1 MDNEIQQL
9 IDSIASFC
17 KKAEIS
23 ESTFGRLVV
32 NDGKFVGRLRNG
44 KGVTLKTLNKT
55 KEYIRNHPPGPDAIS
70 DQDAKLALIDSEYT
84 PITVS
89 PKTVHSHTD
98 SSPTVSDKKL
108 PMPDEQYQKKNEN
121 ITSPAI
127 KSALSNNDDFINKKE
142 RRPFRFY
149 ENRQKY
155 LHFVH
160 TCNEKWA
167 ISQRA
172 AKEIKLLQPTAP
184 ALRMFDAGMGD
195 GTVLTYVMQNI
206 HRQFPTVPLLI
217 NAKEMSLEDV
227 RLGIAKLPDRFVE
240 HPATVF
246 VISNMAYN
254 EAPWLKPHSKQSVN
268 WHEVALEGH
277 CAHEYG
283 EQIES
288 LHDVLDHCW
297 ATKPSE
303 KTGNPLYAEPSV
315 LVLYRADQK
324 FMLENV
330 IPKKGFIEG
339 HYDFILAAQPWQ
351 SRVSAEFKIKKILA
365 PLSKSL
371 AVGGRLLGVQSYG
384 DDPGL
389 EIVQRIWPDENPF
402 TINRHIL
409 LDVLKQELGP
419 ESRSFNFNAMSDA
432 KSVFRYVMH
441 TLPTEIGDHIGSST
455 LFAAWNAAIYVN
467 QIEEEQ
473 IENAVASGIYLD
485 ATRDILKQREGLWF
499 NDETF
504 VVVRKRTNHTE
515 QV

>member
-1 MDNEIQQL
+1 MDDEIKELVDL
-9 IDSIASFC
+9 IAKFC

-55 KEYIRNHPPGPDAIS
+55 KDYIRNHPPGPDAIS
-70 DQDAKLALIDSEYT
+70 EQDAKLTLVDNEYT
-84 PITVS
+84 P
-89 PKTVHSHTD
+89 TD
-98 SSPTVSDKKL
+98 ISSDVLSNIKSPTV
-108 PMPDEQYQKKNEN
+108 N
-121 ITSPAI
+121 
-127 KSALSNNDDFINKKE
+127 KSNKIE

-195 GTVLTYVMQNI
+195 GTVLTYVLQNI
-206 HRQFPTVPLLI
+206 HRQFPTVPLFI

-227 RLGIAKLPDRFVE
+227 RLGLTKLPDRFVE

-254 EAPWLKPHSKQSVN
+254 EAPWLKPHSDQKIN
-268 WHEVALEGH
+268 WHEVALEGN

-288 LHDVLDHCW
+288 LHDVLDNCW
-297 ATKPSE
+297 ATKSSE

-324 FMLENV
+324 FILENV
-330 IPKKGFIEG
+330 IPKKGYIDG
-339 HYDFILAAQPWQ
+339 DYDFVLAAQPWQ
-351 SRVSAEFKIKKILA
+351 ARVSAEFKIKKILA
-365 PLSKSL
+365 PLSRSL
-371 AVGGRLLGVQSYG
+371 AAGGRLLGVQSYG

-419 ESRSFNFNAMSDA
+419 ESRGFNFNTMSDA
-432 KSVFRYVMH
+432 KSVFRYAMH

-473 IENAVASGIYLD
+473 LENAVASGVYLD
-485 ATRDILKQREGLWF
+485 ATRDVLKKRKGLWF

-504 VVVRKRTNHTE
+504 VVSRKRSSTSE
-515 QV
+515 